1 MTYRGA
7 GHRSTRR
14 TVTVA
19 TYALAGAVT
28 AAVLATAVWL
38 GVIAVQG
45 VWAHALSRIAQGP

>member
-14 TVTVA
+14 TVAVV

-28 AAVLATAVWL
+28 VAVLAAAVWL
-38 GVIAVQG
+38 GVVTVQG
-45 VWAHALSRIAQGP
+45 VWAHALSRITQGS

>member
-14 TVTVA
+14 TVTVV

-28 AAVLATAVWL
+28 AAVLAAAVWL
-38 GVIAVQG
+38 GAVTVQG
-45 VWAHALSRIAQGP
+45 VWAYALSRVTEGP